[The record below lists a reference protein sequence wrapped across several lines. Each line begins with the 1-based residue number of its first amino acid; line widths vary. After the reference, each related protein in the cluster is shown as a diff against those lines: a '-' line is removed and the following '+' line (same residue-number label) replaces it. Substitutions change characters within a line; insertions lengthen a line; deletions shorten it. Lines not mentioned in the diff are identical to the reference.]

1 MRNRII
7 KKGFRIVPTI
17 LVTSLSLTGALVGI
31 YLHEAIDNPASIIIP
46 FVLPVIGLIIA
57 ILLIMKLAK
66 IINY

>member
-1 MRNRII
+1 VRNRII